1 MDINLESIE
10 VTVKSSELT
19 YDDHGGY
26 WWKLE
31 VDLGPGVLVRAL
43 CSDNQRGFSM
53 DISFDHDIAESLL
66 GDADSL
72 EMNSVVLNM
81 LAGLLPD
88 RELINSDLNQPV
100 ALQ

>member
-1 MDINLESIE
+1 MDIDLESIE

-31 VDLGPGVLVRAL
+31 VDLGPGVLVSAL
-43 CSDNQRGFSM
+43 CSDNPRGFSM
-53 DISFDHDIAESLL
+53 DISFDRDSAESLL

-88 RELINSDLNQPV
+88 RELINADLNQPV